1 MSADNTNKIIN
12 VNSIK
17 GSEILE
23 QLNLEF
29 DGHLES
35 NWGENTLKFE
45 NTIGKGTVRHID
57 FDWGVS
63 LIDWNVRLE
72 EDLEIIFKSNLAS
85 PIEFIFISEGAIKFS
100 SNGHKD
106 FISLE
111 RYQNIIISP
120 EKKARRRY
128 ILAKDTN
135 IRVNFIRVLRKEY
148 FKKRNNNLTYLNEIL
163 QSVFNDRDGK
173 LPYNHMGSYNLKIAD
188 QVKALNNVADS
199 GIIRSLSVEGRL
211 YLILAMQLMEHHNFE
226 NNEVLPDSLSKA
238 DIKKI
243 HELSGFIV
251 DYTAD
256 DLSVSRLSSI
266 SGLSP
271 KKLQM
276 GFRLLYSKSV
286 NEYVRHIKLEIARD
300 QLKST
305 DLSVSEIVYKIGF
318 KSRSYFSKIFYEKYK
333 ILPTEY
339 RNTLKRR
346 V

>member
-1 MSADNTNKIIN
+1 MRVIN
-12 VNSIK
+12 INSIE
-17 GSEILE
+17 GEEILN
-23 QLNLEF
+23 QLSKTLN
-29 DGHLES
+29 GNVQS
-35 NWGENTLKFE
+35 NWGEHTLQFDDS
-45 NTIGKGTVRHID
+45 IGKGSIRHID
-57 FDWGVS
+57 FDFGVA
-63 LIDWNVRLE
+63 LMDWNVKFN
-72 EDLEIIFKSNLAS
+72 EDVQIVFKSAKAS
-85 PIEFIFISEGAIKFS
+85 PIEFIFISEGGIRFS
-100 SNGHKD
+100 SNGHED
-106 FISLE
+106 FIDLE

-120 EKKARRRY
+120 EKKVKRRY
-128 ILAKDTN
+128 MLSKNDT
-135 IRVNFIRVLRKEY
+135 IKVNFIRILRKEY

-188 QVKALNNVADS
+188 QVKELNNAHDS
-199 GIIRSLSVEGRL
+199 GIVRSLSLEGRL

-226 NNEVLPDSLSKA
+226 NEDVLPDSLSKS

-243 HELSGFIV
+243 HGLSAYIV
-251 DYTAD
+251 DHTSE
-256 DLSVSRLSSI
+256 DLSLTKLSET

-300 QLKST
+300 QLKNT
-305 DLSVSEIVYKIGF
+305 ELSISEIVYRIGF
-318 KSRSYFSKIFYEKYK
+318 KSRSYFSKIFYSKYK

-339 RNTLKRR
+339 RNTLKKK